1 LELGNLWSSGLNL
14 PDQYRQ
20 WAQMNK
26 QSIIDEMRV
35 LPDIDPDQ
43 EIARRVSFIQN
54 QLVESG
60 CKALVLGI
68 SGGVDSSTCGRLAQL
83 AVEGL
88 NQKNNSDA
96 YQFVAVRLPYGVQQD
111 EVDAQTSLSFI
122 RPSKI
127 LTVNIKAATD
137 AVNANVCATLEDNG
151 MLPTVEAVDFA
162 KGNVKARVRMSSQYE
177 IAGMLGGL
185 VLGTDHS
192 AENITGFY
200 TKFGDGACD
209 LAPLF
214 GLSKRQVR
222 LLAKTMGAPDSLT
235 LKTPTADLECLSPQ
249 KEDEQVLGMTYDDID
264 DFLEGRDIDSEVAER
279 LIGIYAKTQ
288 HKRLPIATIYD

>member
-1 LELGNLWSSGLNL
+1 
-14 PDQYRQ
+14 
-20 WAQMNK
+20 MNK
-26 QSIIDEMRV
+26 HTIIDEMRV
-35 LPDIDPDQ
+35 LPDIDPEF
-43 EIARRVSFIQN
+43 EIQRRVSFIQN
-54 QLVESG
+54 QLLASG
-60 CKALVLGI
+60 CKSLVLGI

-83 AVEGL
+83 AVNGL
-88 NQKNNSDA
+88 NQTNNSSD

-111 EVDAQTSLSFI
+111 EDDAQTSLSFI
-122 RPSKI
+122 QPSKS
-127 LTVNIKAATD
+127 LTVNIKAGTD
-137 AVNANVCATLEDNG
+137 AINASVCETLADNG
-151 MLPTVEAVDFA
+151 LLPNEAAVDFA
-162 KGNVKARVRMSSQYE
+162 KGNVKARARMTSQYE

-222 LLAKTMGAPDSLT
+222 QLASTMGAPDSLVF
-235 LKTPTADLECLSPQ
+235 KTPTADLECLSPQ
-249 KEDEQVLGMTYDDID
+249 KEDEQVLGVSYENID
-264 DFLEGRDIDSEVAER
+264 NFLEGRDVATDIAER
-279 LIGIYAKTQ
+279 LISIYTKTQ